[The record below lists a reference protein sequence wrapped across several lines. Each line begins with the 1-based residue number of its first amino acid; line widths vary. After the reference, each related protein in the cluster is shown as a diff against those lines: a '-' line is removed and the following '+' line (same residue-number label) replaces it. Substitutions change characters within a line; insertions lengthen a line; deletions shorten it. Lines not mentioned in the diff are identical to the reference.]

1 MWWCY
6 LEPGERA
13 AEHLGEEA
21 GGGEVRQVALG
32 LEELDGGAAAEVGL
46 EVGGDGG
53 RDGDVAGGLHHHA
66 GGPHHA
72 QHAAEVGVEHCAAD
86 VEGDVR
92 AHVEEGAAELLHRR
106 RHVRAHRQ
114 RRVPRRPRRVV
125 GRHRVEHLLDLR
137 QLEPAVV
144 VVVVEEPV
152 CVCVCVLAS
161 FSFFPNSS
169 KFLASNKRN

>member
-1 MWWCY
+1 MT
-6 LEPGERA
+6 
-13 AEHLGEEA
+13 
-21 GGGEVRQVALG
+21 LG

-53 RDGDVAGGLHHHA
+53 RDGDVAGGLDDDA
-66 GGPHHA
+66 GGADHA
-72 QHAAEVGVEHCAAD
+72 EHAAEVGLEDGLAD

-106 RHVRAHRQ
+106 RHVGAHRQ

-125 GRHRVEHLLDLR
+125 CPHRVEHLLYLL

-144 VVVVEEPV
+144 VAVVQEPAHT
-152 CVCVCVLAS
+152 CPCSPIAPDQIQ
-161 FSFFPNSS
+161 F
-169 KFLASNKRN
+169 